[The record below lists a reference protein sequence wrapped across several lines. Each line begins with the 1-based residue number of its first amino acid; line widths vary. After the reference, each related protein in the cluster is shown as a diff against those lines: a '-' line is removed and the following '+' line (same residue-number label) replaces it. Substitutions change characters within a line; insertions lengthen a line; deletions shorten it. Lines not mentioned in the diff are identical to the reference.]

1 MYDYNCYVCLDCGKR
16 FDRPFTSRII
26 GGAILSEYCPKCHSE
41 NIKHEYDEDYED
53 FKREMWAEML
63 AD

>member
-16 FDRPFTSRII
+16 FDRPFTATRN
-26 GGAILSEYCPKCHSE
+26 GVLLSEYCPKCHSE
-41 NIKHEYDEDYED
+41 NIEHEYDEDYDD

>member
-16 FDRPFTSRII
+16 FDRPFTATRN
-26 GGAILSEYCPKCHSE
+26 GVLLSEYCPKCHSE
-41 NIKHEYDEDYED
+41 NIEHEYDEDYED
-53 FKREMWAEML
+53 FKREIWAEML